1 MKNNIGV
8 KWAVLLILF
17 VFSIEHNGEIR
28 SLKKSFKKS
37 AIDFLSKFE
46 DDIYTMI
53 LIFIWLI
60 SLKNDHVIDF
70 FLYLGT
76 CQCALSPCVVIFLK
90 FCGRS
95 TAQTLRKELN
105 VHHFEVYFMR
115 ENNYYSVLNI
125 FLWQIFQN
133 LSTGRVFYV
142 IRVLK
147 WVRMLMIIMLNFPF
161 SNSVILSMW

>member
-1 MKNNIGV
+1 MKSNIGV

-46 DDIYTMI
+46 DDIYTII

-70 FLYLGT
+70 FFIPGHM
-76 CQCALSPCVVIFLK
+76 PMCVVTVCRYFSKI
-90 FCGRS
+90 
-95 TAQTLRKELN
+95 LREKYCAN
-105 VHHFEVYFMR
+105 
-115 ENNYYSVLNI
+115 SKK
-125 FLWQIFQN
+125 
-133 LSTGRVFYV
+133 RVKCTSFRGLFYE
-142 IRVLK
+142 RKQL
-147 WVRMLMIIMLNFPF
+147 L
-161 SNSVILSMW
+161 

>member
-1 MKNNIGV
+1 MSSITYIVCLFQLNTMEKYVLWKNH
-8 KWAVLLILF
+8 L
-17 VFSIEHNGEIR
+17 
-28 SLKKSFKKS
+28 KS

-125 FLWQIFQN
+125 FLWEIFQN

>member
-28 SLKKSFKKS
+28 FLKKSFKKS

-125 FLWQIFQN
+125 FLWYIFQN

-147 WVRMLMIIMLNFPF
+147 WVRVLMIIMLNFPF